1 MKDLNLQ
8 LLCGQ
13 TSLNRK
19 VKNTIIA
26 AMEPYNMISY
36 ITDGT
41 LVITSG
47 DRVDNILAA
56 VSSHLVALGKKTQV
70 AAIMLTGGLTPN
82 IKIID
87 LLEKSRIPILIT
99 EEDTYKVAG
108 KIENLICKIQKTDKD
123 KIAEARQLVKK
134 YVDIDVILNSL

>member
-1 MKDLNLQ
+1 MKELNLQ
-8 LLCGQ
+8 LLCGH

-26 AMEPYNMISY
+26 AMEPYNMINY

-41 LVITSG
+41 MVITSG

-56 VSSHLVALGKKTQV
+56 VSSHLVSQGKKTQV
-70 AAIMLTGGLTPN
+70 SAIMLTGGLTPN
-82 IKIID
+82 VKIVD
-87 LLEKSRIPILIT
+87 LLEKSHIPILIT
-99 EEDTYKVAG
+99 EDDTYKVAG

-134 YVDIDVILNSL
+134 HVDVDAIINNI